1 MIAVRAFVS
10 HAFDDANYDGGVVQ
24 FRKEVERLVAAAC
37 EAMSVPGGEV
47 TPELMFEA
55 RAFGRPLMK
64 EVRRQ
69 IETCDLLIADIS
81 QLDADAEVNP
91 NVMYEI
97 GYATALK
104 KRLMVMRRTTPKL
117 PPADIRDILAGS
129 YDSLDQIPAMF
140 VEEATLAVTETLIR
154 ATQQDIRIETLEKV
168 WFTRDTQSISI
179 VCAPDPEPS
188 KFSDTHDP
196 NYVDIDRFDDRDA
209 VIELVIFLAK
219 RYPQAKVVRYL
230 CGEMPPQALDGNLVV
245 LGGPGCVTGEGNEV
259 GKDSMGSLASDV
271 SYPEEG
277 EGLVWRDEPIR
288 ATKFD
293 AEGRVIEDWGSIL
306 AAPNPYNPANRIV
319 MLHGTNTY
327 GTLAAAIALLDSP
340 QALKNHL
347 SLTSLGIEDRL
358 TGHLN
363 FEALVRAE
371 VGPNR
376 RIKPP
381 TLEFDSIRLIAG

>member
-1 MIAVRAFVS
+1 MIVVRAFIS
-10 HAFDDANYDGGVVQ
+10 HAFADANYDGGVAR
-24 FRKEVERLVAAAC
+24 FREEVERLITTAC
-37 EAMSVPGGEV
+37 EAMSVKGGEV

-55 RAFGRPLMK
+55 RAFGRPLMN
-64 EVRRQ
+64 EIRRQ
-69 IETCDLLIADIS
+69 IETCDVLVADIS
-81 QLDADAEVNP
+81 QPDAEAEVNP

-104 KRLMVMRRTTPKL
+104 KRLIVMRRTTPK
-117 PPADIRDILAGS
+117 PPPVDIRDILAGS
-129 YDSLDQIPAMF
+129 YDSLDQITAIF
-140 VEEATLAVTETLIR
+140 VDEATLAVTETLIT

-179 VCAPDPEPS
+179 ICAPDPEPS
-188 KFSDTHDP
+188 KFSDTHNP

-209 VIELVIFLAK
+209 VIELAIFLAK

-230 CGEMPPQALDGNLVV
+230 CGELPPQALDGNLVV

-259 GKDSMGSLASDV
+259 GKDLMGSLESCV

-277 EGLVWRDEPIR
+277 DGLVWRGEPMR
-288 ATKFD
+288 GTKFD
-293 AEGRVIEDWGSIL
+293 AENRVVEDWGSIL

-347 SLTSLGIEDRL
+347 RVAGLGIQDRL

-371 VGPNR
+371 VGANR

-381 TLEFDSIRLIAG
+381 TLEFDLIRPIVA